1 MNISIEL
8 FDFPTKEDMIP
19 LLNESPLSSYLVEQ
33 QSFFRKDLSPIEQ
46 LDYQMQLNEMVSYLN
61 NRIFQVNLSYA
72 YILYYFNRGIPDEE
86 WKVLNEEGKM
96 QYFPHLKDEHWTN
109 KIHFEH
115 HIDSL
120 FQRAF
125 TTLDLFAHILYQR
138 FGIVREV
145 RNGRQEDIS
154 FNRAVWKL
162 KNQKQEVELFN
173 KLLLF
178 KNSEQFKV
186 ASKIRN
192 DITHNQPPYKL
203 HTHYESRYGVTSMQ
217 TYYMTSKR
225 LKENMQ
231 GLLENMK
238 NIFETVRIYC
248 EELE

>member
-8 FDFPTKEDMIP
+8 FDFPTKEDMLP
-19 LLNESPLSSYLVEQ
+19 LLNESPLSDYLVEQ
-33 QSFFRKDLSPIEQ
+33 KSFFRKDLSPIEQ

-61 NRIFQVNLSYA
+61 NRLYQVNLSYA
-72 YILYYFNRGIPDEE
+72 YILYYFNRSIPDEE
-86 WKVLNEEGKM
+86 WKVLNGEGKM
-96 QYFPHLKDEHWTN
+96 QYFPHLKNEHWTN

-115 HIDSL
+115 HTDSL

-138 FGIVREV
+138 FDLVREV
-145 RNGRQEDIS
+145 RNGKQEDIS
-154 FNRAVWKL
+154 FNRAIWKL
-162 KNQKQEVELFN
+162 KKQDVEIFN
-173 KLLLF
+173 KLILF
-178 KNSEQFKV
+178 KNAEKFKV

-192 DITHNQPPYKL
+192 NIIHNQPPYRV
-203 HTHYESRYGVTSMQ
+203 HTLSETHKGVTSMK

-225 LKENMQ
+225 LKENML

-238 NIFETVRIYC
+238 NIFETVRIHC